1 MERKPFWYEFRLND
15 LENQNGRLQSEKQYL
30 YKIAQ

>member
-1 MERKPFWYEFRLND
+1 MERKPFLYEFRLND

-30 YKIAQ
+30 FNIAQ

>member
-1 MERKPFWYEFRLND
+1 MSLPGLRKFRLND